1 MLETIGTGIRNVIGA
16 ITGLRGYKIVWEGSL
31 EHDERERE
39 ELYEKLR
46 RLEKKCEKLRR
57 KKYQEFLGEYKYVI
71 MVPYNSIT
79 PVLFNEGRIEEHVY
93 ELDFHAEPNHIPTLH
108 IQK

>member
-16 ITGLRGYKIVWEGSL
+16 ITGLRGYRLVWEGSL
-31 EHDERERE
+31 EHDAEERE

-57 KKYQEFLGEYKYVI
+57 KKYNEFLGEYKYVI
-71 MVPYNSIT
+71 MVPYNGIH
-79 PVLFNEGRIEEHVY
+79 PILWNEGREEHNVR
-93 ELDFHAEPNHIPTLH
+93 ELDFHAEPNYIPELH